1 MADQAAEQVR
11 KPRADAVR
19 NRERVLAAA
28 KSVFSAGGADASLEA
43 VARRAGV
50 GIGTL
55 YRHFPTREALFEA
68 VYRREVEQLSELAEQ
83 LKNDADPVEAVRI
96 WLRSNVEFVATKK
109 GMMAALA
116 LAAYG
121 SSELFTFSFDRLT
134 KAVGALLQRAVAAG
148 KIRADIGPE
157 DVLHIAVWKESD
169 LTATLPVRPDG
180 KISLPLL
187 DDVQASGLTPKQLAV
202 SVTEKLKKY
211 IADPRVTVVVTAI
224 NSKRVYLTGEVLHSG
239 AMTML
244 PNMTVLQA
252 LSSAG
257 ISQFANTKR
266 IYVLRTQNG
275 KQEKL
280 PVNYRKLVKGELID
294 ENYLLQPG
302 DTIVV
307 P

>member
-1 MADQAAEQVR
+1 
-11 KPRADAVR
+11 
-19 NRERVLAAA
+19 
-28 KSVFSAGGADASLEA
+28 
-43 VARRAGV
+43 
-50 GIGTL
+50 
-55 YRHFPTREALFEA
+55 
-68 VYRREVEQLSELAEQ
+68 
-83 LKNDADPVEAVRI
+83 
-96 WLRSNVEFVATKK
+96 
-109 GMMAALA
+109 
-116 LAAYG
+116 
-121 SSELFTFSFDRLT
+121 
-134 KAVGALLQRAVAAG
+134 
-148 KIRADIGPE
+148 
-157 DVLHIAVWKESD
+157 
-169 LTATLPVRPDG
+169 
-180 KISLPLL
+180 LL